1 MKNIMIVDHDPAF
14 ISDLQARLIID
25 EPEDMNIYVTN
36 DAMQIGQLDHYHPDL
51 VAASSKMLHENVI
64 TDKFP
69 LVHFAHSKKEK
80 NSCPNPDYDFL
91 GITPMTSQLILQ
103 IQEYLNYPPA
113 NKTGSTG
120 ADFNSDIREQKGPDY
135 KKNSS
140 STNEFGNKSAET
152 MHQESYPGTDNSL
165 SYIKNHEA
173 KPTEN
178 QNSAGR
184 QKERYDQN
192 AVHLRE
198 NLYSEAARY
207 EPARGITVYSAKG
220 GVGKT
225 TIACELASMLACT
238 EHGRSHYKVCIADFN
253 IDFGDVINQ
262 LDFDPKKP
270 CMTHWIADIR
280 NRLTDHQKEE
290 DISYTAGQISEFL
303 QVRKDTGL
311 FALLAPLTNQDS
323 MDIKTEEIEIMVRNL
338 IDNGGFDFVIFDTG
352 NNTRDSSYIPML
364 YSEQILVV
372 LTQSINTANCCNGFF
387 TTMAKI
393 NFDMGKFRLVLNRI
407 QPQKVTGLD
416 PEELREVFRC
426 VKDKDGKILYRISE
440 CYAQIKES
448 NAVISSGNDGIPLVV
463 KEPSHEFSRG
473 IANIMANITK
483 RNYVLPEA
491 ENKGFISKIF
501 GNRKGKVQ

>member
-1 MKNIMIVDHDPAF
+1 MKNIMILDHDPAF

-25 EPEDMNIYVTN
+25 EPEDMNVLISD
-36 DAMQIGQLDHYHPDL
+36 DAMQCGLLSDQNHPDL
-51 VAASSKMLHENVI
+51 VVVSSKMLHENVI
-64 TDKFP
+64 TDKYP
-69 LVHFAHSKKEK
+69 LVHFAHSRKEK
-80 NSCPNPDYDFL
+80 NSYPNPDYEFL

-103 IQEYLNYPPA
+103 IQEYLENPA
-113 NKTGSTG
+113 ANRTKNIEPDSY
-120 ADFNSDIREQKGPDY
+120 SDIVDQKISDHQM
-135 KKNSS
+135 NSIL
-140 STNEFGNKSAET
+140 TNANENT
-152 MHQESYPGTDNSL
+152 L
-165 SYIKNHEA
+165 SVAN
-173 KPTEN
+173 N
-178 QNSAGR
+178 QNSPRRNNNNSYMTKPEAKTTENWKGNSR
-184 QKERYDQN
+184 KKERFDQD
-192 AVHLRE
+192 AVNLRD
-198 NLYSEAARY
+198 NLYREQTSS
-207 EPARGITVYSAKG
+207 EPARGITIYSAKG

-270 CMTHWIADIR
+270 CMTHWVADIR
-280 NRLTDHQKEE
+280 NQLSNHKKTE
-290 DISYTAGQISEFL
+290 DISYTSEQISAFL
-303 QVRKDTGL
+303 QTRKDTGL
-311 FALLAPLTNQDS
+311 FALLAPITNQDS
-323 MDIKTEEIEIMVRNL
+323 MDIQTDEIEIMVRNL
-338 IDNGGFDFVIFDTG
+338 LENGGFDFVVFDTG

-364 YSEQILVV
+364 HSEQILVI

-393 NFDMGKFRLVLNRI
+393 NFDMDKFRLVLNRI

-426 VKDKDGKILYRISE
+426 VKDKDGKILYRISD